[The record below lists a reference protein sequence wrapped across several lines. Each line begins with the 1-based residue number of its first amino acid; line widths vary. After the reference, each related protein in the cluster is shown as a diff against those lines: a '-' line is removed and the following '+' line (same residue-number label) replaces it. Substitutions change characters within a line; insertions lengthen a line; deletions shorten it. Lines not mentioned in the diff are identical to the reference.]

1 MSSDSDVSEE
11 EQLIPPEQSVQKGV
25 RRTLTLLDGVTM
37 IVGVMI
43 GSGIFISPA
52 SVLVNSGSVGFS
64 LIVWSVGGVIAL
76 SASLC
81 YVELG
86 TMITKSGGDYTYIK
100 EGFGEIPAFLFTFVY
115 TFITRPSGAAIV
127 VTTFGEYISEPFLEV
142 GCKEE
147 SKAVVVKLLAALCL
161 GKCGR
166 GKFHER
172 VIILLHLPQVAIPT
186 LEIMRLRKHYYKT
199 LTETSYFICKST
211 LNKKGSF
218 PLNIASVNVTKS
230 AVSCRFGHI
239 Y

>member
-11 EQLIPPEQSVQKGV
+11 EQLIPPEPNAQGVQ
-25 RRTLTLLDGVTM
+25 RTLTLLDGVTM

-64 LIVWSVGGVIAL
+64 LIVWAVGGVIAV

-86 TMITKSGGDYTYIK
+86 TMIPKSGGDYTYIK

-166 GKFHER
+166 AKFHEK
-172 VIILLHLPQVAIPT
+172 VIILLHLPQVVIPT
-186 LEIMRLRKHYYKT
+186 LDIMRLRKHYYDT
-199 LTETSYFICKST
+199 LTETLCFMCKLT
-211 LNKKGSF
+211 LHKK
-218 PLNIASVNVTKS
+218 
-230 AVSCRFGHI
+230 
-239 Y
+239 